1 MLKTISKVGNSQGII
16 FDTALMELAHLRTGD
31 EVNVEV
37 HEGGTITITPLRKEP
52 SREEISKAINGT
64 MKDYARTMRRL
75 A

>member
-31 EVNVEV
+31 EVNIEV

-52 SREEISKAINGT
+52 SREEISKAIKGT